1 MSYKIETMSIAEFVD
16 NRMKLPR
23 FQRRATWNK
32 KQNFELCIS
41 IFQDYPVGVVIV
53 NEHSSTSWLLDG
65 RQRRTALAMM
75 RENPINLYEWAK
87 AYIGFKANEDA
98 LQIKEE
104 FWKKINQYLQ
114 KDKAK
119 EKGEKS
125 KEDAENLIDVY
136 DGEEENID
144 TSFDTEKQK
153 QGLEVLLNLILMVHQ
168 NTSAGYRWVR
178 LFDFSEYFDRLVYAP
193 KNENGKINPVRLRS
207 FILNLHNNISGE
219 VSKEDFLNHYYNEMD
234 VKSEKKKKFEEK
246 VEQNWVDLS
255 NSVELI
261 HKAELII
268 KRARIGVITLTN
280 VSQLD
285 ALNIFSRINS
295 GGTLLKAEELLSAK
309 PFWNYEV
316 YHNDPQVRANVE
328 NLYKRLKVEPEK
340 NIVRWDIAATLLSR
354 IKDKS
359 LFFES
364 YDGDNDEVQM
374 DQVSLGF
381 KLISSVFVGG
391 MSIKDVSKL
400 EEAEVDWVQGI
411 DDLVYEINSIA
422 EVLMSKANFFKYLH
436 AWNMPI
442 ARLLGSAIV
451 LEYVTI
457 LLRSWKQH
465 GEPQSPCTEQKAFIR
480 DAKALLDRLIFE
492 YATKVWRGSGDSKMA
507 NDIKNWHDRIK
518 PIETN
523 QWIDFITSVSEGK
536 YNGQDVNYKT
546 LRPVLYYF
554 YALQS
559 KAPSLVVTDNEVFEI
574 DHILP
579 QDLFK
584 NNSNIDFAKKDS
596 IVNLALLP
604 KKDNISKKDKVLKDI
619 TDDWLTKSISEYADI
634 SKDDFAKFSS
644 VSSIDA
650 LKELRK
656 PIFLKVFENV
666 RAQHLVE

>member
-87 AYIGFKANEDA
+87 AYIGFKGNEDA
-98 LQIKEE
+98 LQIKED

-119 EKGEKS
+119 EIV
-125 KEDAENLIDVY
+125 DAENQIDVY
-136 DGEEENID
+136 DGEEENVD

-168 NTSAGYRWVR
+168 KTTAGYKWVR
-178 LFDFSEYFDRLVYAP
+178 MFDFSDYFDRLVYAP
-193 KNENGKINPVRLRS
+193 RNENGKINPVRLRN

-219 VSKEDFLNHYYNEMD
+219 VSMEDFLNHYYNEMD

-246 VEQNWVDLS
+246 VEQNWEDLS

-261 HKAELII
+261 HKAENII

-316 YHNDPQVRANVE
+316 YHNDPQVRTNIE

-354 IKDKS
+354 IKDKA

-364 YDGDNDEVQM
+364 YDGENDEVHM

-391 MSIKDVSKL
+391 MSIKDVTKL
-400 EEAEVDWVQGI
+400 EDTPVDWVQDI
-411 DDLVYEINSIA
+411 DDLVYEINTISD
-422 EVLMSKANFFKYLH
+422 VLLSKANFFKYLH

-442 ARLLGSAIV
+442 SRLLGSAIV
-451 LEYVTI
+451 LEYITI

-465 GEPQSPCTEQKAFIR
+465 NQPASLSSEQKAFIR
-480 DAKALLDRLIFE
+480 DAKILLDRLIFE
-492 YATKVWRGSGDSKMA
+492 YATKVWRGSGDSKMS

-518 PIETN
+518 PIEST
-523 QWIDFITSVSEGK
+523 QWIDFITSVSDGK
-536 YNGQDVNYKT
+536 YNGQEVNYKT

-559 KAPSLVVTDNEVFEI
+559 KAPSSLVSDNELFEV

-579 QDLFK
+579 QELFK
-584 NNSNIDFAKKDS
+584 NNSEIDSAKKDS

-619 TDDWLTKSISEYADI
+619 TDDWLSKKIAEYADI
-634 SKDDFAKFSS
+634 PEKDFGKFST
-644 VSSIDA
+644 VSSIDN
-650 LKELRK
+650 LKDLRK
-656 PIFLKVFENV
+656 PIFLNVFKDV
-666 RAQHLVE
+666 RAQHLAE

>member
-87 AYIGFKANEDA
+87 AYIGFKGNEDA
-98 LQIKEE
+98 LQIKED

-119 EKGEKS
+119 EIV
-125 KEDAENLIDVY
+125 DAENQIDVY
-136 DGEEENID
+136 DGEEENVD

-168 NTSAGYRWVR
+168 KTTAGYKWVR
-178 LFDFSEYFDRLVYAP
+178 MFDFSDYFDRLVYAP
-193 KNENGKINPVRLRS
+193 RNENGKINPVRLRN

-219 VSKEDFLNHYYNEMD
+219 VSMEDFLNHYYNEMD

-246 VEQNWVDLS
+246 VEQNWEDLS

-261 HKAELII
+261 HKAENII

-316 YHNDPQVRANVE
+316 YHNDPQVRTNIE

-354 IKDKS
+354 IKDKA

-364 YDGDNDEVQM
+364 YDGENDEVHM

-391 MSIKDVSKL
+391 MSIKDVTKL
-400 EEAEVDWVQGI
+400 EETPVDWVQDI
-411 DDLVYEINSIA
+411 DDLVYEINTISD
-422 EVLMSKANFFKYLH
+422 VLLSKANFFKYLH

-442 ARLLGSAIV
+442 SRLLGSAIV
-451 LEYVTI
+451 LEYITI

-465 GEPQSPCTEQKAFIR
+465 NQPASPSSEQKAFIR
-480 DAKALLDRLIFE
+480 DAKILLDRLIFE
-492 YATKVWRGSGDSKMA
+492 YATKVWRGSGDSKMS

-518 PIETN
+518 PIEST
-523 QWIDFITSVSEGK
+523 QWIDFITSVSDGK
-536 YNGQDVNYKT
+536 YNGQEVNYKT

-554 YALQS
+554 YVLQS
-559 KAPSLVVTDNEVFEI
+559 KAPSSLVSDNELFEV

-579 QDLFK
+579 QELFK
-584 NNSNIDFAKKDS
+584 NNSEIDSAKKDS

-619 TDDWLTKSISEYADI
+619 TDDWLSKKIAEYADI
-634 SKDDFAKFSS
+634 PEQDFGKFST
-644 VSSIDA
+644 VSSIDN
-650 LKELRK
+650 LKDLRK
-656 PIFLKVFENV
+656 PIFLNVFKDV
-666 RAQHLVE
+666 RAQHLAE

>member
-87 AYIGFKANEDA
+87 AYIGFKGNEDA
-98 LQIKEE
+98 LQIKED

-119 EKGEKS
+119 EIV
-125 KEDAENLIDVY
+125 DAENQIDVY
-136 DGEEENID
+136 DGEEENVD

-168 NTSAGYRWVR
+168 KTTAGYKWVR
-178 LFDFSEYFDRLVYAP
+178 MFDFSDYFDRLVYAP
-193 KNENGKINPVRLRS
+193 RNENGKINPVRLRN

-219 VSKEDFLNHYYNEMD
+219 VSMEDFLNHYYNEMD

-246 VEQNWVDLS
+246 VEQNWEDLS

-261 HKAELII
+261 HKAENII

-316 YHNDPQVRANVE
+316 YHNDPQVRTNIE

-354 IKDKS
+354 IKDKA

-364 YDGDNDEVQM
+364 YDGENDEVHM

-391 MSIKDVSKL
+391 MSIKDVTKL
-400 EEAEVDWVQGI
+400 EETPVDWVQDI
-411 DDLVYEINSIA
+411 DDLVYEINTISD
-422 EVLMSKANFFKYLH
+422 VLLSKANFFKYLH

-442 ARLLGSAIV
+442 SRLLGSAIV
-451 LEYVTI
+451 LEYITI

-465 GEPQSPCTEQKAFIR
+465 NQPASPSSEQKAFLR
-480 DAKALLDRLIFE
+480 DAKILLDRLIFE
-492 YATKVWRGSGDSKMA
+492 YATKVWRGSGDSKMS

-518 PIETN
+518 PIEST
-523 QWIDFITSVSEGK
+523 QWIDFITSVSDGK
-536 YNGQDVNYKT
+536 YNGQEVNYKT

-559 KAPSLVVTDNEVFEI
+559 KAPSSLVSDNELFEV

-579 QDLFK
+579 QELFK
-584 NNSNIDFAKKDS
+584 NNSEIDSAKKDS

-619 TDDWLTKSISEYADI
+619 TDDWLSKKIAEYADI
-634 SKDDFAKFSS
+634 PEQDFGKFST
-644 VSSIDA
+644 VSSIDN
-650 LKELRK
+650 LKDLRK
-656 PIFLKVFENV
+656 PIFLNVFKDV
-666 RAQHLVE
+666 RAQHLAE

>member
-87 AYIGFKANEDA
+87 AYIGFKGNEDA
-98 LQIKEE
+98 LQIKED

-119 EKGEKS
+119 EKV
-125 KEDAENLIDVY
+125 DAENQIDVY
-136 DGEEENID
+136 DGEEENVD

-168 NTSAGYRWVR
+168 KTTAGYKWVR
-178 LFDFSEYFDRLVYAP
+178 MFDFSDYFDRLVYAP
-193 KNENGKINPVRLRS
+193 RNENGKINPVRLRN

-219 VSKEDFLNHYYNEMD
+219 VSMEDFLNHYYNEMD

-246 VEQNWVDLS
+246 VEQNWEDLS

-261 HKAELII
+261 HKAENII

-316 YHNDPQVRANVE
+316 YHNDPQVRTNIE

-354 IKDKS
+354 IKDKA

-364 YDGDNDEVQM
+364 YDGENDEVHM

-391 MSIKDVSKL
+391 MSIKDVTKL
-400 EEAEVDWVQGI
+400 EETPVDWVQDI
-411 DDLVYEINSIA
+411 DDLVYEINTISD
-422 EVLMSKANFFKYLH
+422 VLLSKANFFKYLH

-442 ARLLGSAIV
+442 SRLLGSAIV
-451 LEYVTI
+451 LEYITI

-465 GEPQSPCTEQKAFIR
+465 NQPASPSSEQKAFIR
-480 DAKALLDRLIFE
+480 DAKILLDRLIFE
-492 YATKVWRGSGDSKMA
+492 YATKVWRGSGDSKMS

-518 PIETN
+518 PIEST
-523 QWIDFITSVSEGK
+523 QWIDFITSVSDGK
-536 YNGQDVNYKT
+536 YNGQEVNYKT

-559 KAPSLVVTDNEVFEI
+559 KAPSSLVSDNELFEV

-579 QDLFK
+579 QELFK
-584 NNSNIDFAKKDS
+584 NNSEIDSAKKDS

-619 TDDWLTKSISEYADI
+619 TDDWLSKKIAEYADI
-634 SKDDFAKFSS
+634 PEQDFGKFST
-644 VSSIDA
+644 VSSIDN
-650 LKELRK
+650 LKDLRK
-656 PIFLKVFENV
+656 PIFLNVFKDV
-666 RAQHLVE
+666 RAQHLAE

>member
-87 AYIGFKANEDA
+87 AYIGFKGNEDA
-98 LQIKEE
+98 LQIKED

-119 EKGEKS
+119 EIV
-125 KEDAENLIDVY
+125 DAENQIDVY
-136 DGEEENID
+136 DGEEENVD

-168 NTSAGYRWVR
+168 KTTAGYKWVR
-178 LFDFSEYFDRLVYAP
+178 MFDFSDYFDRLVYAP
-193 KNENGKINPVRLRS
+193 RNENGKINPGRLRN

-219 VSKEDFLNHYYNEMD
+219 VSMEDFLNHYYNEMD
-234 VKSEKKKKFEEK
+234 VKSEKKIKFEEK
-246 VEQNWVDLS
+246 VEQNWEDLS

-261 HKAELII
+261 HKAENII

-316 YHNDPQVRANVE
+316 YHNDPQVRTNIE

-354 IKDKS
+354 IKDKA

-364 YDGDNDEVQM
+364 YDGENDEVHM

-391 MSIKDVSKL
+391 MSIKDVTKL
-400 EEAEVDWVQGI
+400 EETPVDWVQDI
-411 DDLVYEINSIA
+411 DDLVYEINTISD
-422 EVLMSKANFFKYLH
+422 VLLSKANFFKYLH

-442 ARLLGSAIV
+442 SRLLGSAIV
-451 LEYVTI
+451 LEYITI

-465 GEPQSPCTEQKAFIR
+465 NQPASPSSEQKAFIR
-480 DAKALLDRLIFE
+480 DAKILLDRLIFE
-492 YATKVWRGSGDSKMA
+492 YATKVWRGSGDSKMS

-518 PIETN
+518 PIEST
-523 QWIDFITSVSEGK
+523 QWIDFITSVSDGK
-536 YNGQDVNYKT
+536 YNGQEVNYKT

-559 KAPSLVVTDNEVFEI
+559 KAPSSLVSDNELFEV

-579 QDLFK
+579 QELFK
-584 NNSNIDFAKKDS
+584 NNSEIDSAKKDS

-619 TDDWLTKSISEYADI
+619 TDDWLSKKIAEYADI
-634 SKDDFAKFSS
+634 PEQDFGKFST
-644 VSSIDA
+644 VSSIDN
-650 LKELRK
+650 LKDLRK
-656 PIFLKVFENV
+656 PIFLNVFKVV
-666 RAQHLVE
+666 RAQHLAE

>member
-87 AYIGFKANEDA
+87 AYIGFKGNEDA
-98 LQIKEE
+98 LQIKED

-119 EKGEKS
+119 EKV
-125 KEDAENLIDVY
+125 DVENQIDVY
-136 DGEEENID
+136 DGEEENVD

-168 NTSAGYRWVR
+168 KTTAGYKWVR
-178 LFDFSEYFDRLVYAP
+178 MFDFSDYFDRLVYAP
-193 KNENGKINPVRLRS
+193 RNENGKINPVRLRN

-219 VSKEDFLNHYYNEMD
+219 VSMEDFLNHYYNEMD

-246 VEQNWVDLS
+246 VEQNWEDLS

-261 HKAELII
+261 HKAENII

-316 YHNDPQVRANVE
+316 YHNDPQVRTNIE

-354 IKDKS
+354 IKDKA

-364 YDGDNDEVQM
+364 YDGENDEVHM

-391 MSIKDVSKL
+391 MSIKDVTKL
-400 EEAEVDWVQGI
+400 EETPVDWVQDI
-411 DDLVYEINSIA
+411 DDLVYEVNTISD
-422 EVLMSKANFFKYLH
+422 VLLSKANFFKYLH

-442 ARLLGSAIV
+442 SRLLGSAIV
-451 LEYVTI
+451 LEYITI

-465 GEPQSPCTEQKAFIR
+465 NQPASPSSEQKAFIR
-480 DAKALLDRLIFE
+480 DAKILLDRLIFE
-492 YATKVWRGSGDSKMA
+492 YATKVWRGSGDSKMS

-518 PIETN
+518 PIEST
-523 QWIDFITSVSEGK
+523 QWIDFITSVSDGK
-536 YNGQDVNYKT
+536 YNGQEVNYKT

-559 KAPSLVVTDNEVFEI
+559 KAPSSLVSDNELFEV

-579 QDLFK
+579 QELFK
-584 NNSNIDFAKKDS
+584 NNSEIDSAKKDS

-619 TDDWLTKSISEYADI
+619 TDDWLSKKIAEYADI
-634 SKDDFAKFSS
+634 PEKDFGKFST
-644 VSSIDA
+644 VSSIDN
-650 LKELRK
+650 LKDLRK
-656 PIFLKVFENV
+656 PIFLNVFKDV
-666 RAQHLVE
+666 RAQHLAE